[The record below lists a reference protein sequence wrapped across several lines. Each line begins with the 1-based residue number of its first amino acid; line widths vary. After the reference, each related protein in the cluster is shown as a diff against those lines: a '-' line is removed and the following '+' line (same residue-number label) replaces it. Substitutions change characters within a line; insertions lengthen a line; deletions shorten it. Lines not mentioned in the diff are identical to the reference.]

1 MHLYRIFLLI
11 LFLSIS
17 DLVVYAQK
25 GWGVGACG
33 LYNINTEEPG
43 IGARVL
49 IPVKDKGYGIPYVY
63 YYFPSQN
70 FSGGLAG
77 MYTFYKTGVFSF
89 YAIVTGTFRGSVSVT
104 VNDSTASNEKSYEA
118 DGEAGAGVWIGKGC
132 LKGMIEPR
140 YAVVS
145 EEVTLRAG
153 LVLFFTC
160 GHGKKKG
167 GKSKG
172 GSNGKFSKKAYCP
185 AYE

>member
-1 MHLYRIFLLI
+1 MKSIVKIFLVVIILI
-11 LFLSIS
+11 GAYANLK
-17 DLVVYAQK
+17 AQK
-25 GWGVGACG
+25 GWGVGASG
-33 LYNINTEEPG
+33 IYNFNTKEPG

-63 YYFPSQN
+63 YYFPSNN

-77 MYTFYKTGVFSF
+77 MYTFYKTGPFSF
-89 YAIVTGTFRGSVSVT
+89 YAIVTGTFRGSVSVS

-118 DGEAGAGVWIGKGC
+118 EGEAGAGVWIGRGC

-153 LVLFFTC
+153 FVLFFSC
-160 GHGKKKG
+160 KHKKKG
-167 GKSKG
+167 GKSRASYRG
-172 GSNGKFSKKAYCP
+172 MSSKKPICP